1 MVKKNDKDF
10 LQDKPQA
17 KTIAVVGGVGSYA
30 GLDLI
35 KKIYDNTFSYMD
47 VKTDQDYLP
56 VVMLSLPQTILDRS
70 EFLQGKTTENPGYA
84 IANIISQMASI
95 GGEVAGIPCNTAHSS
110 AIFSVVKNNI
120 PAQVRLLNMIEEVAR
135 YFYENHSAIKRIGIL
150 ATNGTNLSQV
160 YSHALKDYDIE
171 TIYPAQE
178 LQSLVHNA
186 IYDIDYGIKA
196 HSNPVTE
203 KARND
208 LLFAANHLIDKG
220 AQGIIL
226 GCTEIPLAIQKKQF
240 NDIPV
245 VDATK
250 VLATAL
256 IRASL
261 GLENI

>member
-1 MVKKNDKDF
+1 MINENKSKPKK
-10 LQDKPQA
+10 

-35 KKIYDNTFSYMD
+35 KKIYDNTFSYTD

-70 EFLQGKTTENPGYA
+70 EFLQGKITENPGYA
-84 IANIISQMASI
+84 IAHVIREMASI

-110 AIFSVVKNNI
+110 AIFSVVQNNI
-120 PAQVRLLNMIEEVAR
+120 PEQVRLLNMIEETAR
-135 YFYENHSAIKRIGIL
+135 HFHENHSIISRIGIL
-150 ATNGTNLSQV
+150 ATTGTNLSQV
-160 YSHALKDYDIE
+160 YTHALKDHNIE

-178 LQSLVHNA
+178 VQSLVHNA

-196 HSNPVTE
+196 HSHPVSD
-203 KARND
+203 KAKND
-208 LLFAANHLIDKG
+208 LLSAADHLINKG

-226 GCTEIPLAIQKKQF
+226 GCTEIPLAIQEKQIK
-240 NDIPV
+240 DIPV
-245 VDATK
+245 VDATE
-250 VLATAL
+250 VLAKAL

-261 GLENI
+261 GL